1 MGFFYEGSSMTYLV
15 FGSEQ
20 LGFVEPCSDSIWDF
34 IGIKNDGI
42 FTA

>member
-20 LGFVEPCSDSIWDF
+20 LGFVEPYSGSIWDF

-42 FTA
+42 FPA